1 MKIGSLV
8 VEIGADSE
16 KFDSA
21 VDAAQAKISRLS
33 GKARTAVSSFAM
45 YSAAAGA
52 AGVAIGAALVS
63 RAANAIDAQAKLAQQ
78 LNTTSASL
86 AAVERAGELS
96 GIGMEK
102 IASASRAV
110 TTRLGQA
117 AAGTGPAIDGL
128 NRLGLSASELA
139 ALPLDQRINAINS
152 RIRETIPASQQAA
165 VAAQFFGE
173 EAGTAILT
181 LSGDTLAQARRETEL
196 FGLALTD
203 VDAAK
208 VEQANDAMSTFGM
221 AADGIIQQMT
231 VQLAPVLKA
240 IADEFVSATD
250 EAGGFSNIAIDA
262 FAAVVDGAAF
272 VTDAIDG
279 IRRVALIVADGL
291 IAGFEKIRQKIMEV
305 AAAILEGASKI
316 PGVDYSEAAASLRD
330 YAEESKNIVDQ
341 AMSNIDET
349 ISQPMAGDELRQ
361 FVENARE
368 AGQAAAEAAVEAR
381 DAVSGASTDGDAE
394 NPEQERMREQLNKRI
409 EAIREANM
417 TELELLMSKHAA
429 ENEEIARALEQNLLT
444 ENEWFEISKETKARQ
459 EEELTEIERRASD
472 ERRRAAEEE
481 ARAKQQIMSSA
492 FSGLTTLMNS
502 ESRKMFEIGKAAA
515 ISNSIVSTYQG
526 MTKALELGWPL
537 GPIAASAIAATG
549 FAQVQSIQSQSFGG
563 GGGGSA
569 STGTATQNVNAQ
581 SQPTGDNPAS
591 GPSQT
596 MYVEGIN
603 PEDMFSGGMVKG
615 LVSELIEY
623 QRNGGQVILA

>member
-481 ARAKQQIMSSA
+481 ARAKQQILSSA